1 MKSSP
6 LTQGVEYYDRI
17 KTTYS
22 ITYGENGAT
31 LITSENN
38 SDSENENS
46 DSMDESD
53 EDSESLVVSD
63 ENSDSMDESDEHSD
77 DEDMNVQEW

>member
-22 ITYGENGAT
+22 ITYSENGAT

-46 DSMDESD
+46 DSMDES
-53 EDSESLVVSD
+53 EERSLP
-63 ENSDSMDESDEHSD
+63 
-77 DEDMNVQEW
+77 